1 MTGEARGQERRCGA
15 SARMPD
21 TLANLFISGIF
32 RILALVEDF
41 TRECLAR
48 GADTSLSGQR
58 LVAM

>member
-1 MTGEARGQERRCGA
+1 
-15 SARMPD
+15 MPD
-21 TLANLFISGIF
+21 TLANLIISGIF

-48 GADTSLSGQR
+48 GADTSLSGLR